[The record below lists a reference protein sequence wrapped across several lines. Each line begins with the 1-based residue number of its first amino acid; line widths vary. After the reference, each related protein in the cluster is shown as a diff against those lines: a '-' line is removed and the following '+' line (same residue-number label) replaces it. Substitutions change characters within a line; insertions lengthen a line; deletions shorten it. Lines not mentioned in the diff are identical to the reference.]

1 MSKMKEIDDIAQGI
15 ADVTKELMRD
25 SIDWQ
30 IANQKVTGDAYKE
43 LHAYVMQLAIKKMY
57 VDTYPEIEDY
67 HVFASRR

>member
-30 IANQKVTGDAYKE
+30 LADQKVSGDAYNE

-57 VDTYPEIEDY
+57 EN
-67 HVFASRR
+67 S